1 MLFHVHFFCV
11 CMTYLVFFVQYTLL
25 LEKAYIAI
33 APLTMVLS
41 GLVLSKLV
49 NKIIDTFGLEESL
62 MYFGIVGVGACT
74 WIWFGCIS
82 TESKRYEV
90 FGISAFLGI
99 SSYSMMVA
107 SLALVVRLIGKNLG
121 K

>member
-1 MLFHVHFFCV
+1 
-11 CMTYLVFFVQYTLL
+11 MTYLVFYVQYTLM

-33 APLTMVLS
+33 VPLTMVLS

-49 NKIIDTFGLEESL
+49 KKIIDTFGLEESL

-90 FGISAFLGI
+90 FGISAFLGF